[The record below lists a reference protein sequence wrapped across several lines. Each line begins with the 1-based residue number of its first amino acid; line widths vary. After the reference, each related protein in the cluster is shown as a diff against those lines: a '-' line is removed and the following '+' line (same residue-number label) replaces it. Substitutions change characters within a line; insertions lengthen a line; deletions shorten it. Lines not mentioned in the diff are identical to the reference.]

1 MRRTVT
7 HSLVQAL
14 RVVPAFA
21 NLADNAVLQI
31 VGASANLSWRAGSLV
46 FEKGTPG
53 DALFIVL
60 SGEVAIVDDADG
72 DEIEIARVQSGEFF
86 GEFSLLTDSTHSM
99 TARASEDSELMV
111 LPKET
116 FQELLECEPELDD
129 YFRRKLEERFPA
141 ALSSDLS

>member
-1 MRRTVT
+1 M
-7 HSLVQAL
+7 QAL

-21 NLADNAVLQI
+21 TLADNAVLQI
-31 VGASANLSWRAGSLV
+31 VGASANLSWRAGALV

-60 SGEVAIVDDADG
+60 SGEVTILDVVDG
-72 DEIEIARVQSGEFF
+72 EEVEIARVAPGEFF
-86 GEFSLLTDSTHSM
+86 GELSLLTDSTHSM
-99 TARASEDSELMV
+99 TARAREDSELMV

-129 YFRRKLEERFPA
+129 YFRRKLKERFPSP
-141 ALSSDLS
+141 LSKLS